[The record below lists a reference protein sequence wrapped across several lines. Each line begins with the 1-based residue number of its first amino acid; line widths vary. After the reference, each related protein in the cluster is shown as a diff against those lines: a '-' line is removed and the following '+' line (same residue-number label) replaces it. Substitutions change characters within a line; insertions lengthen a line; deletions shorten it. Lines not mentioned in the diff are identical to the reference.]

1 MAMTFSALRFYYIGA
16 YLFLLAQCLKNRLPR
31 IEFFCRKRLSPQS
44 APKRLPAFRHLPT
57 VTASSQAL
65 ARCRGGRDLRSDR
78 HITMKI
84 ISSVELTKGY
94 AHWKGLFD
102 ANEPLRQEHGVKV
115 LAVGHEPDNENKVWT
130 CIEVES
136 MEKMMAMAN
145 SPGMIKLREEAG
157 AKLDTQTWTQL
168 VE

>member
-1 MAMTFSALRFYYIGA
+1 
-16 YLFLLAQCLKNRLPR
+16 
-31 IEFFCRKRLSPQS
+31 
-44 APKRLPAFRHLPT
+44 
-57 VTASSQAL
+57 
-65 ARCRGGRDLRSDR
+65 
-78 HITMKI
+78 MKI

-94 AHWKGLFD
+94 QHWKSLFD
-102 ANEPLRQEHGVKV
+102 ANEQLRLENGVKV

-157 AKLDTQTWTQL
+157 AKIETQTWTPL

>member
-1 MAMTFSALRFYYIGA
+1 
-16 YLFLLAQCLKNRLPR
+16 
-31 IEFFCRKRLSPQS
+31 
-44 APKRLPAFRHLPT
+44 
-57 VTASSQAL
+57 
-65 ARCRGGRDLRSDR
+65 
-78 HITMKI
+78 MKI

-94 AHWKGLFD
+94 QHWKSLFD
-102 ANEPLRQEHGVKV
+102 ANEQLRSEHGVKV

-157 AKLDTQTWTQL
+157 AKIETQTWTQL
-168 VE
+168 IE

>member
-1 MAMTFSALRFYYIGA
+1 
-16 YLFLLAQCLKNRLPR
+16 
-31 IEFFCRKRLSPQS
+31 
-44 APKRLPAFRHLPT
+44 
-57 VTASSQAL
+57 
-65 ARCRGGRDLRSDR
+65 
-78 HITMKI
+78 MKI
-84 ISSVELTKGY
+84 IYPVELTKGY

>member
-1 MAMTFSALRFYYIGA
+1 
-16 YLFLLAQCLKNRLPR
+16 
-31 IEFFCRKRLSPQS
+31 
-44 APKRLPAFRHLPT
+44 
-57 VTASSQAL
+57 
-65 ARCRGGRDLRSDR
+65 
-78 HITMKI
+78 MKI

-94 AHWKGLFD
+94 QHWKSLFD
-102 ANEPLRQEHGVKV
+102 ANEQLRNEHGVKV
-115 LAVGHEPDNENKVWT
+115 LAVGHEPNNENKVWT

-157 AKLDTQTWTQL
+157 AKIETQTWTPL